1 MLKKSPSFAL
11 SPARIRVRLAPLLPG
26 TVLAAA
32 GVAAAM
38 GVHALVPGAGA
49 LVVALVLGAVLANVG
64 LVPDRALPGLK
75 AAAKTPMRAG
85 IVLLGLGLSLPD
97 VLALGG
103 PVLLVVAGGLV
114 ATFGAT
120 VAMGRVLGIGP
131 ERRMLIAAG
140 VSVCGASA
148 VAAANDAV
156 GGDDDDVATAVALV
170 TVFGT
175 IAIPVLPA
183 LAAAFGL
190 GPDLTGMWIG
200 ASVHEVGQVAAAA
213 GAVGGT
219 ALAAAVVV
227 KLTRVVL
234 LAPLLVA
241 LGMWRRRREAAGAG
255 PDGAA
260 GADGERKPSLRRP
273 PLVPLFVVGFLA
285 AAALGGTGWLPGSVL
300 AVGGVLQTILLSAG
314 LFAMGTGVHLPT
326 LARSGARPLALGAAA
341 SAFIATATL
350 GGLTAVA

>member
-1 MLKKSPSFAL
+1 MLKKSPSSGP
-11 SPARIRVRLAPLLPG
+11 SPSRIRVRLAPLMPG
-26 TVLAAA
+26 ALLVAA
-32 GVAAAM
+32 GVAGAM
-38 GVHALVPGAGA
+38 GVHAVVPGAGT
-49 LVVALVLGAVLANVG
+49 LVVALVLGAVLANAG
-64 LVPDRALPGLK
+64 LVPGRARPGLK

-156 GGDDDDVATAVALV
+156 GGDDDDVAAAVALV

-183 LAAAFGL
+183 LAAGFGL
-190 GPDLTGMWIG
+190 GPDLTGMWVG

-234 LAPLLVA
+234 LAPLMVV
-241 LGMWRRRREAAGAG
+241 LGVWRRRRA
-255 PDGAA
+255 DV
-260 GADGERKPSLRRP
+260 GADGGDEKGRQTVRRP

-285 AAALGGTGWLPGSVL
+285 AAALGGTGWLPEGVL
-300 AVGGVLQTILLSAG
+300 VVGGVLQTVLLSAG

-326 LARSGARPLALGAAA
+326 LAKSGARPLALGAAA
-341 SAFIATATL
+341 SAFIAAVTL

>member
-1 MLKKSPSFAL
+1 MLKKSPSCGL
-11 SPARIRVRLAPLLPG
+11 SPSRMRVRLAPLLPG
-26 TVLAAA
+26 ALLVAA

-38 GVHALVPGAGA
+38 GVHAIMPGAGA

-64 LVPDRALPGLK
+64 LVPDRARPGLK

-175 IAIPVLPA
+175 VAIPVLPA

-219 ALAAAVVV
+219 ALATAVVV

-234 LAPLLVA
+234 LAPLMVA
-241 LGMWRRRREAAGAG
+241 LGVWRRRRAVAAAG
-255 PDGAA
+255 PDGADSGSGRA
-260 GADGERKPSLRRP
+260 TPRRP

-300 AVGGVLQTILLSAG
+300 AVGGVVQTILLSAG
-314 LFAMGTGVHLPT
+314 LFAMGAGVHLPT
-326 LARSGARPLALGAAA
+326 LAKSGARPLALGAV
-341 SAFIATATL
+341 SSVFIATAAL
-350 GGLTAVA
+350 GGLVAVA

>member
-1 MLKKSPSFAL
+1 MLKKSPSRAL
-11 SPARIRVRLAPLLPG
+11 SPSRIRRRLAPLLPG
-26 TVLAAA
+26 TLLVAA

-64 LVPDRALPGLK
+64 LVPERARPGLK
-75 AAAKTPMRAG
+75 AAARTPMRAG

-156 GGDDDDVATAVALV
+156 GGDEEDVATAVALV

-200 ASVHEVGQVAAAA
+200 ASVHEVGQVAAGA

-234 LAPLLVA
+234 LAPLMVV
-241 LGMWRRRREAAGAG
+241 LGVWRRRRA
-255 PDGAA
+255 DGAA
-260 GADGERKPSLRRP
+260 GFRRP

-285 AAALGGTGWLPGSVL
+285 AAALGGTGWLPEGVL

-326 LARSGARPLALGAAA
+326 LAKSGARPLALGAVA
-341 SAFIATATL
+341 STFIATVTL